1 MKVIFTID
9 SLQQGGAEQSLAHII
24 EHFSPS
30 TEITVVYFKKKEDLL
45 PQFQK
50 LNCKLISINLT
61 GSFTWLKGV
70 SKLLKIIQEIK
81 PNLVVSC
88 LYQSNIISR
97 IACKISGTK
106 LIGTFV
112 SDSYSKERSVS
123 FSKKRKLGAAYF
135 LWIDQLTSKIPF
147 AWIANSESIKKSNCT
162 ILGVDPN
169 KVTVIYRGRN
179 AEVIQPWIVPQK
191 DSIFRFAFV
200 GRLLETKGLNEL
212 VTAFETL
219 SKSNSNV
226 HLDIFGDGP
235 FRKTLAERVE
245 ASRVENKITLH
256 GNINNAWQKLYE
268 SNCFV
273 FPSWYEGFSGALVEA
288 MMLGIPIIASNITMN
303 LEAVQSNYT
312 ALVYP
317 VKDEKKL
324 AENLNYCVQ
333 DYPKMIEMGENARTV
348 AIEKFEIKTI
358 AHQYETFLNQKIN
371 S

>member
-30 TEITVVYFKKKEDLL
+30 SEITVVYFKKKEDLL
-45 PQFQK
+45 PQFEK
-50 LNCKLISINLT
+50 LNCKLISVDLT
-61 GSFTWLKGV
+61 GRFTWFKGIKKLK
-70 SKLLKIIQEIK
+70 KIIQEIK
-81 PNLVVSC
+81 PNIVVSC

-97 IACKISGTK
+97 ITCKITGTK

-123 FSKKRKLGAAYF
+123 FSQKRKLGAAYF
-135 LWIDQLTSKIPF
+135 LWIDQLTSKIPI
-147 AWIANSESIKKSNCT
+147 AWIANSESIKKSNCN

-179 AEVIQPWIVPQK
+179 ADIIQPWKNPQNNQV
-191 DSIFRFAFV
+191 FRFTFI

-212 VTAFETL
+212 VSAFETI
-219 SKSNSNV
+219 SESNSNV

-235 FRKTLAERVE
+235 YKKKITKQVD
-245 ASRVENKITLH
+245 SSNCKNKITLH

-288 MMLGIPIIASNITMN
+288 MMLGIPIVASDISMN
-303 LEAVQSNYT
+303 LEAVQPNYT

-317 VKDEKKL
+317 VRN
-324 AENLNYCVQ
+324 ENMLLENMNYCFQ
-333 DYPKMIEMGENARTV
+333 HYSKMIEMGNNARNV

-358 AHQYETFLNQKIN
+358 AHQYETFLKQKIN

>member
-9 SLQQGGAEQSLAHII
+9 SLQQGGAEQSLAHTIA
-24 EHFSPS
+24 HFSPS

-45 PQFQK
+45 PQFEN
-50 LNCKLISINLT
+50 LNCKLISVN
-61 GSFTWLKGV
+61 LKG
-70 SKLLKIIQEIK
+70 KLTWFDGVMKLKNIIQEIK
-81 PNLVVSC
+81 PDIVVSC

-97 IACKISGTK
+97 ITCKITGTK
-106 LIGTFV
+106 LVGTFV

-123 FSKKRKLGAAYF
+123 FSKKRKLSAAYF
-135 LWIDQLTSKIPF
+135 LWLDQLTSKIPI

-162 ILGVDPN
+162 ILGINPN

-179 AEVIQPWIVPQK
+179 AEFIQPWIVPK
-191 DSIFRFAFV
+191 NDTIFRFAFV

-219 SKSNSNV
+219 TKSNSNV

-235 FRKTLAERVE
+235 YKITLTKQID
-245 ASRVENKITLH
+245 SSSCKNKITLH
-256 GNINNAWQKLYE
+256 GNIDNAWKNLYH

-288 MMLGIPIIASNITMN
+288 MMLGIPIIASNISMN
-303 LEAVQSNYT
+303 LEAVQPNYS

-317 VKDEKKL
+317 VRNENIL
-324 AENLNYCVQ
+324 AENLRTCFE
-333 DYPKMIEMGENARTV
+333 DYSKMIEMGQNARLV
-348 AIEKFEIKTI
+348 ALEKFEIKTI
-358 AHQYETFLNQKIN
+358 SKQYETFLKGKIN

>member
-24 EHFSPS
+24 AHFSPS

-50 LNCKLISINLT
+50 LNCKLISVNLT
-61 GSFTWLKGV
+61 GRFTWFKGV
-70 SKLLKIIQEIK
+70 QKFKKIIQEIK
-81 PNLVVSC
+81 PEIVVSC

-97 IACKISGTK
+97 ITCKLTGTK

-112 SDSYSKERSVS
+112 SDSYGKERLVS

-135 LWIDQLTSKIPF
+135 LWIDQLTSKIPI

-169 KVTVIYRGRN
+169 KVTLIYRGRN
-179 AEVIQPWIVPQK
+179 VDIIQPWIVPK
-191 DSIFRFAFV
+191 NDTIFRFAFV

-219 SKSNSNV
+219 SKSNLNV

-235 FRKTLAERVE
+235 YKKTITKQVD
-245 ASRVENKITLH
+245 SSSCKNKITLH
-256 GNINNAWQKLYE
+256 GNIDNAWKNLYH

-333 DYPKMIEMGENARTV
+333 HYPKMIEMGENARTV
-348 AIEKFEIKTI
+348 AIEKFEIKKI